1 MIEIEKINRE
11 EALRYL
17 ACNNEKAREDLAP
30 LIDECEK
37 ELLSVLSPKFT
48 YRYFDISFSDKKVY
62 LKDTDIFFEG
72 NDIFSHLDSCRG
84 AYLIAA
90 TLGSG
95 VDRLIRKLQ
104 IENMAKAVV
113 TDALASAAV
122 EEVCALAENEIKNRS
137 EKGFFT
143 WRYAPGYGDFDINIQ
158 KDFLSLLDAQ
168 KKIGL
173 YTSDDTMLLTPI
185 KSVTSVMGV
194 SDTPL
199 PPKKR
204 GCITCNMKDS
214 CAFRKRGSHCEY

>member
-1 MIEIEKINRE
+1 
-11 EALRYL
+11 
-17 ACNNEKAREDLAP
+17 
-30 LIDECEK
+30 
-37 ELLSVLSPKFT
+37 
-48 YRYFDISFSDKKVY
+48 
-62 LKDTDIFFEG
+62 
-72 NDIFSHLDSCRG
+72 
-84 AYLIAA
+84 
-90 TLGSG
+90 
-95 VDRLIRKLQ
+95 
-104 IENMAKAVV
+104 MAKAVV

-122 EEVCALAENEIKNRS
+122 EEVCALAESEIKSRS
-137 EKGFFT
+137 ESGFFT

-173 YTSDDTMLLTPI
+173 YTSGDTMLLTPI

-214 CAFRKRGSHCEY
+214 CAFRKRGSHCGY